1 MQKTKEQEQTV
12 EYSLMRNG
20 RMMKNGRTQ
29 DMEEE
34 KSSTVKW
41 TSKES

>member
-1 MQKTKEQEQTV
+1 MQKTQEQEQTV

-20 RMMKNGRTQ
+20 RMRNGRAQ